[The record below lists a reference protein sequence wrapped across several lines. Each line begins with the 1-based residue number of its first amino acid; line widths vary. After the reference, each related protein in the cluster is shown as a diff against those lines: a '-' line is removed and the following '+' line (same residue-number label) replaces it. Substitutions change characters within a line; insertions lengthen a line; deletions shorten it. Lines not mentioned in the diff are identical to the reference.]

1 MVETGAA
8 RLDHRSPVF
17 CRCNAANGQH
27 GTAPADSMGQHQ
39 RTVGERVGE
48 AGQRGDFST
57 LYAREAQT
65 EQIMTKPAEKPIS
78 APFGRHRPDSMGQQ
92 KRTAWDSTSGQWV

>member
-1 MVETGAA
+1 
-8 RLDHRSPVF
+8 
-17 CRCNAANGQH
+17 
-27 GTAPADSMGQHQ
+27 MGQHQ

-48 AGQRGDFST
+48 AGQCGDFST

-92 KRTAWDSTSGQWV
+92 KRTAPEGRAKLDQVRERRAV